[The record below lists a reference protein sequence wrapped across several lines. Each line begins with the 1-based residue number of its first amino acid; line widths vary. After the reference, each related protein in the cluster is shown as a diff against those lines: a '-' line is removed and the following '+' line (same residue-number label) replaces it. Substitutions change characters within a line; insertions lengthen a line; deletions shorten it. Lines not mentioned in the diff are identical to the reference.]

1 MYYYTKRNFNE
12 SLVFYCVYTTGVAFD
27 RLKLQRIAITTALFF
42 FFSPRF
48 TSSIHSESR
57 KANAVVKNAKPVED
71 VVRRKGAAGFVRL
84 VGEAPTYASSS
95 QAQPSRA

>member
-42 FFSPRF
+42 FFFHVSRQVFIPSP
-48 TSSIHSESR
+48 
-57 KANAVVKNAKPVED
+57 VK
-71 VVRRKGAAGFVRL
+71 RTR
-84 VGEAPTYASSS
+84 
-95 QAQPSRA
+95 